1 MPRKKYSLSSWND
14 FLTREQVV
22 AALGRPRQVVDRLI
36 ATGRLTQYRIGPG
49 IGRGGQRV
57 FYTRTQVERVKA
69 ELSARRRR

>member
-1 MPRKKYSLSSWND
+1 MPRKKYGLTGWND

-22 AALGRPRQVVDRLI
+22 KLLGRPRQVVDRLI
-36 ATGRLTQYRIGPG
+36 ATGKLTQYRIGSG

-69 ELSARRRR
+69 ELGARRRR